1 MKDAFDALPDTTQPT
16 IQAASILKILIGTA
30 RGPDQIVGLVKD
42 LGLLFQTDETFISK
56 KIATGNLIYE
66 VSAARRSSEFAGTRS
81 SSTGTPLMVLM
92 ATS

>member
-56 KIATGNLIYE
+56 KIATGNLI
-66 VSAARRSSEFAGTRS
+66 
-81 SSTGTPLMVLM
+81 
-92 ATS
+92 